1 MIWIALV
8 IVVGQGCII
17 GLLLYFVR
25 TFGAYTN
32 ILLRTHE
39 SNVMLREATLKSI
52 EAMRT
57 LYTNAA
63 HGCNEE
69 DAA

>member
-1 MIWIALV
+1 MIWVA
-8 IVVGQGCII
+8 IVLILGQGCII

-25 TFGAYTN
+25 TFGEYTN

-52 EAMRT
+52 ATMQE
-57 LYTNAA
+57 LYYRKEGAA
-63 HGCNEE
+63 
-69 DAA
+69 